1 MLHDTY
7 GFPLEVTQEI
17 TGERGVEVDEDGFRA
32 AMAEQQRLAKE
43 ARKVAAAGD
52 TGHLTALVDE
62 HGETDFTG
70 RDETSTEATVLYVDD
85 DTLVLDRTP
94 FYAESGGQIG
104 DTGTVTGGGVT
115 IDVTDTR
122 YGVRESMSTRS
133 PAPAASRRARS
144 SPPPSTTTDVR
155 RSGATTPP
163 PISFTTR
170 CVRCWAST

>member
-1 MLHDTY
+1 MS
-7 GFPLEVTQEI
+7 
-17 TGERGVEVDEDGFRA
+17 
-32 AMAEQQRLAKE
+32 E
-43 ARKVAAAGD
+43 ARKVATAGD

-70 RDETSTEATVLYVDD
+70 RDETSTEAAVMYVDD

-122 YGVRESMSTRS
+122 YGVPGLHVHELSGSGGLELDATLGASAHCADGEREV
-133 PAPAASRRARS
+133 
-144 SPPPSTTTDVR
+144 PP
-155 RSGATTPP
+155 
-163 PISFTTR
+163 
-170 CVRCWAST
+170 